1 MSWFKGLIIFI
12 AILLAGFIIYT
23 LYLRL
28 GPYERLSQENQ
39 DLKEEVAKLKLEFKE
54 GQLTKD
60 ELAKKI
66 QQVEDLQTRL
76 DGLRTTITEME
87 VERKN
92 VVTEAERL
100 RKALKESEIGLDE
113 LTREIESLTKGH
125 DQEIDS
131 FKQQLVQKDRQMEGL
146 QNEAKRLHETI
157 TKGEESAGILGREKD
172 ELKRQLEESVNRVQE
187 LSQAT
192 ATREE
197 KLEEVGQTHQELVK
211 RLEKQIQDKEL
222 EISALEEK
230 LSIRFLNK
238 IIFGPGNAVITSH
251 GHDVLKTVADELKKL
266 PGTRIHVEGHTDD
279 LPLSEEA
286 RAVYIDN
293 LGLSMA
299 RAAAVARALRTMGV
313 DPEFLSAAG
322 YSMYR
327 PLASNDTPEGREQNR
342 RVEIVL
348 IPTR

>member
-1 MSWFKGLIIFI
+1 MSWLKGLVIFI
-12 AILLAGFIIYT
+12 AILLAGFILYT
-23 LYLRL
+23 LYLRF

-39 DLKEEVAKLKLEFKE
+39 DLKEEVAKLRLDFKE

-60 ELAKKI
+60 ELAKKS

-87 VERKN
+87 VERKK

-100 RKALKESEIGLDE
+100 RKALEESEIGLDE
-113 LTREIESLTKGH
+113 LTGEIERLTKGH
-125 DQEIDS
+125 SQEIDGL
-131 FKQQLVQKDRQMEGL
+131 KQQLVQKDRQMEDL
-146 QNEAKRLHETI
+146 QNEAGRLRETI
-157 TKGEESAGILGREKD
+157 TKAEDSAGILGREKD
-172 ELKRQLEESVNRVQE
+172 ELKRQLEESTNRMQE
-187 LSQAT
+187 LSQAM
-192 ATREE
+192 AAREK

-211 RLEKQIQDKEL
+211 RLEKQIQDREL

-230 LSIRFLNK
+230 LSIRFLDR
-238 IIFGPGNAVITSH
+238 IIFEPGNAVVTSR

-266 PGTRIHVEGHTDD
+266 PGTRIHVEGHTDN
-279 LPLSEEA
+279 LPLSQEA

-299 RAAAVARALRTMGV
+299 RAAAVVRALRTMGM
-313 DPEFLSAAG
+313 DPQFLSAAG

-327 PLASNDTPEGREQNR
+327 PVASNDTPEGREQNR

-348 IPTR
+348 IPAR